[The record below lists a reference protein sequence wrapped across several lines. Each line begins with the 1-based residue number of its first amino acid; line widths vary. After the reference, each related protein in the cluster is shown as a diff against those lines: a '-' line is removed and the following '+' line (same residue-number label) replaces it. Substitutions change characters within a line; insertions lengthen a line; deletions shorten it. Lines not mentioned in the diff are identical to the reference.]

1 MSNPSVPHARILYD
15 QAKQAWQYEVFFPG
29 RPPHDR
35 HPLFSTPEDAILVV
49 DPQRER
55 IWTIISEGLNRVWES
70 TAYVPGSVMDRMA
83 RWRSPLRR

>member
-1 MSNPSVPHARILYD
+1 MNANPVPHVRISYD
-15 QAKQAWQYEVFFPG
+15 QAKEAWQYEVFFAG

-35 HPLFSTPEDAILVV
+35 HPLFRAPEDAMLVI

-55 IWTIISEGLNRVWES
+55 IWMTTGEGINQVWES
-70 TAYVPGSVMDRMA
+70 TAYVSGSVMDRMA